1 MHFNNEHA
9 YIYQLPL
16 KCNIQYVILLIMM
29 YLNTLCYNVNYIA
42 KQNEKEYFV

>member
-29 YLNTLCYNVNYIA
+29 YLHTMLQCKLYC
-42 KQNEKEYFV
+42 KTK